1 MEFFCRQLRNVSSDA
16 KAYEQLY
23 LVLAFGEIS
32 HINDTSCLVED
43 VGRMYW
49 VPFLCFQW
57 KPPVHLDVRGYVKT

>member
-32 HINDTSCLVED
+32 PIDDASCLVED
-43 VGRMYW
+43 VGRMY
-49 VPFLCFQW
+49 
-57 KPPVHLDVRGYVKT
+57 